1 MRGVPASRRNGL
13 FMHMREFIWPSMGFV
28 AMCRW
33 AMLKLLRQ
41 ASHPHYVARGAAL
54 GVMVSFFPILG
65 THTLLIAVL
74 GYLFSA
80 SFVAAM
86 LTSMLA
92 NPWTLPFMWA
102 GSHKVGAVLLGSRL
116 HHGPPLHLDILHPS
130 TFVQEVPDMLET
142 VILPTMLGGFVI
154 AIPLALLT
162 YMVVFWRL
170 RARRATQRV

>member
-1 MRGVPASRRNGL
+1 
-13 FMHMREFIWPSMGFV
+13 MHLREFIWPSIGFV

-41 ASHPHYVARGAAL
+41 ANSPHYVARGAAL
-54 GVMVSFFPILG
+54 GIVVSFFPILG
-65 THTLLIAVL
+65 THTLLIAML

-102 GSHKVGAVLLGSRL
+102 GSHKVGALVLGT
-116 HHGPPLHLDILHPS
+116 HMHPMPPVHLDIFKPV
-130 TFVQEVPDMLET
+130 TFVHEIPDMLES
-142 VILPTMLGGFVI
+142 VILPTMLGGFLL
-154 AIPLALLT
+154 AMPLALLV
-162 YMVVFWRL
+162 YAVVYWRL
-170 RARRATQRV
+170 QARRAKQRV